1 MITPL
6 KNDDY
11 FVDAALTSP
20 LLSRHEKMCSDNNA
34 SLDVETAV
42 ITDENECKGKG
53 STREQDR
60 YASRLELLDFCMQLT
75 LMISIIH
82 RDFFI
87 HQTYTFVIIL
97 MYALALFW
105 RNLPPF
111 MSTNDGIEAQNDLTG
126 MDQAK
131 GNAKNGGCTNLICC
145 IWGDFF
151 MEHAGYIALI
161 VWDLLFL
168 MEEGDNISLNGGSFY
183 LFQSEIA
190 LSFIILMWVV
200 ILNYR
205 LLCFGKTE

>member
-1 MITPL
+1 
-6 KNDDY
+6 
-11 FVDAALTSP
+11 
-20 LLSRHEKMCSDNNA
+20 
-34 SLDVETAV
+34 
-42 ITDENECKGKG
+42 
-53 STREQDR
+53 
-60 YASRLELLDFCMQLT
+60 MQLT

-168 MEEGDNISLNGGSFY
+168 MEEGVSVSKCSFAIVFISPRGYSNEFLCEITY
-183 LFQSEIA
+183 LY
-190 LSFIILMWVV
+190 V
-200 ILNYR
+200 INS
-205 LLCFGKTE
+205 GQH